1 MWSNNQFK
9 FENQLNSNTRVI
21 KKPIEAAPYPVMNE
35 WIDLKQTD
43 EPVAVSSPSHRQVA
57 STSFSISSSSSSPTQ
72 THRVAVK
79 TRVNDNSESILVA
92 RRKVMM
98 ATGSRNFS
106 YLFSRLHGAL
116 SASVTPP
123 RLEINRKT
131 IEKTWKLMDKVVKLC
146 QSPKLN
152 LKNSPPFIL
161 DILPDTYQHL
171 RLIYSKYEQVNK
183 IYSSVNTLKTRSS
196 KVSNHSIMKIIF
208 LTFIYISFTFV
219 WPSKYSRWSYL
230 LKAL

>member
-1 MWSNNQFK
+1 
-9 FENQLNSNTRVI
+9 
-21 KKPIEAAPYPVMNE
+21 
-35 WIDLKQTD
+35 
-43 EPVAVSSPSHRQVA
+43 
-57 STSFSISSSSSSPTQ
+57 
-72 THRVAVK
+72 
-79 TRVNDNSESILVA
+79 
-92 RRKVMM
+92 MM

-196 KVSNHSIMKIIF
+196 KVSNHSIMKIII
-208 LTFIYISFTFV
+208 LTFTFLLPLFGQVNVHSFHL
-219 WPSKYSRWSYL
+219 SESEL
-230 LKAL
+230 